1 MTNKYLV
8 ALAAVPL
15 ILTACSGGGK
25 SEQGDGFEM
34 SIETDGEGTGGSD
47 KVSIGGKDGD
57 SKFSIKTDGFSM
69 DVDLPQISLD
79 SDDFDL
85 NNVSLYPGSKV
96 TGLNVEDKDGQG
108 GKVILSFDAPTNT
121 DDLVS
126 WFEQKMTDENFVVQK
141 EGNKLSGQTDEGDPF
156 MLELTEKGAEETS
169 GKLEFSERK

>member
-1 MTNKYLV
+1 MTNRYLV
-8 ALAAVPL
+8 ALAAAPL
-15 ILTACSGGGK
+15 ILTACSGGSE

-34 SIETDGEGTGGSD
+34 SIEADGEGTGGSD
-47 KVSIGGKDGD
+47 KVTIGGKDGD

-85 NNVSLYPGSKV
+85 NNVALYPGSKV

-108 GKVILSFDAPTNT
+108 GKVTLSFDAPTNT

-141 EGNKLSGQTDEGDPF
+141 DGNKLSGQTDEGDPF
-156 MLELTEKGAEETS
+156 LLELTEKGTEETS
-169 GKLEFSERK
+169 GKLEFSENK